1 MSNYC
6 FLLSNTVLFV
16 FLTGCPK
23 KSDTTTANESQSV
36 DETPPSKESMS
47 EEVSQ
52 DPPQKATIMLSQYD
66 TLAECAIEDSSSKE
80 AESASEEQAQQI
92 FTENQNNIQKCYDQ
106 QDTEVINSVELTF
119 SIVEGK
125 VESVQ
130 FIDSEF
136 ANSALAT
143 CIQDTI
149 LTWTYFNNC
158 TDTGKLTISSK

>member
-6 FLLSNTVLFV
+6 FLLSNAALFV

-23 KSDTTTANESQSV
+23 KSDTTTATE
-36 DETPPSKESMS
+36 DTTETPTAEEPVS
-47 EEVSQ
+47 EDVLEEAQ
-52 DPPQKATIMLSQYD
+52 QKAPISLSQYD
-66 TLAECAIEDSSSKE
+66 TLAECAIEDSSSEE
-80 AESASEEQAQQI
+80 AEARSEEQARQI
-92 FTENQNNIQKCYDQ
+92 FTENQNTIQKCYDQ
-106 QDTEVINSVELTF
+106 QDTEGTNPVEITF

-136 ANSALAT
+136 ANSTLAT

-158 TDTGKLTISSK
+158 TDTGKLTISTQ